1 LRAFLGKNREKLIA
15 RVADVFSSEGG
26 LLRSPDLGTWMVRI
40 KRIFKHDVEHDFDVS
55 CDQYI
60 GGSSFLTGI
69 IF

>member
-1 LRAFLGKNREKLIA
+1 MF
-15 RVADVFSSEGG
+15 FSSEGG

-40 KRIFKHDVEHDFDVS
+40 KRIFKHDVEHDFNVS